1 MQLVHQT
8 WSLPSRSLKSSEGHR
23 QAHRPLQF
31 SVVRARCGI
40 LRVHHTGSFAPRVQ
54 ESGTVPGGSETR
66 MRMMWGF
73 PCDQRGGG
81 ELFWQR
87 EQAVS
92 KGPVRKEL
100 KALGIAGTQ

>member
-1 MQLVHQT
+1 
-8 WSLPSRSLKSSEGHR
+8 
-23 QAHRPLQF
+23 
-31 SVVRARCGI
+31 
-40 LRVHHTGSFAPRVQ
+40 
-54 ESGTVPGGSETR
+54 
-66 MRMMWGF
+66 MMWGF